1 MAARDLEP
9 AYIRCQILKLNQTRP
24 TLHATSNVASV
35 HTQCVSH
42 VHGRQSQTCPGTGF
56 AEHTDGGWQQ
66 PRPPKTSRLKCQS
79 MRIATRIPLLINVW
93 PALCSHRSHPTRTTP
108 VLLFNGRSPSRRR
121 RTQRSRISC
130 TLCVYVNDLRF
141 RLQLP
146 PPRPT
151 SLVLTDQ
158 LLAVAA
164 AEATP
169 DHCWSTALLNQAN
182 NRVNRGRPA
191 PMAPD
196 LSITAQMITSEQRLC
211 YLLLAKAR

>member
-1 MAARDLEP
+1 MEGRRVADGAR
-9 AYIRCQILKLNQTRP
+9 
-24 TLHATSNVASV
+24 SVVALLA
-35 HTQCVSH
+35 
-42 VHGRQSQTCPGTGF
+42 PF
-56 AEHTDGGWQQ
+56 A
-66 PRPPKTSRLKCQS
+66 S
-79 MRIATRIPLLINVW
+79 
-93 PALCSHRSHPTRTTP
+93 
-108 VLLFNGRSPSRRR
+108 
-121 RTQRSRISC
+121 
-130 TLCVYVNDLRF
+130 YVNDLRF
-141 RLQLP
+141 LLQLP

-196 LSITAQMITSEQRLC
+196 LSITAQMITSEQVLC

>member
-1 MAARDLEP
+1 MEGRRVADGAR
-9 AYIRCQILKLNQTRP
+9 
-24 TLHATSNVASV
+24 SVVAFLA
-35 HTQCVSH
+35 
-42 VHGRQSQTCPGTGF
+42 PF
-56 AEHTDGGWQQ
+56 A
-66 PRPPKTSRLKCQS
+66 S
-79 MRIATRIPLLINVW
+79 
-93 PALCSHRSHPTRTTP
+93 
-108 VLLFNGRSPSRRR
+108 
-121 RTQRSRISC
+121 
-130 TLCVYVNDLRF
+130 YVNDLRF

-196 LSITAQMITSEQRLC
+196 LSITAQMITSEQLLC

>member
-1 MAARDLEP
+1 MRFSRPWQTVADMPRTWLRRAHRWWMAAALPAKNLEARVP
-9 AYIRCQILKLNQTRP
+9 EHEDSNLNSTPDQRLASTVFP
-24 TLHATSNVASV
+24 SITSNAHHPHSAIQWKVAES
-35 HTQCVSH
+35 
-42 VHGRQSQTCPGTGF
+42 
-56 AEHTDGGWQQ
+56 
-66 PRPPKTSRLKCQS
+66 
-79 MRIATRIPLLINVW
+79 
-93 PALCSHRSHPTRTTP
+93 PTAH
-108 VLLFNGRSPSRRR
+108 
-121 RTQRSRISC
+121 
-130 TLCVYVNDLRF
+130 
-141 RLQLP
+141 LP

-196 LSITAQMITSEQRLC
+196 LSITAQTITSEQLLC